1 MASPASF
8 FKRLLADSP
17 GTSALVREGREAAF
31 KGQGTNSLTAGIP
44 LWLAK
49 KVVGQRAAGR
59 AGYGAAGRT
68 ARAAREAKFEG
79 GVYQKY
85 HRPLKNLDEKA
96 GRFLAS
102 HGVGKNLFQHVDELP
117 VSRSIDGHK
126 ALIKHE
132 THSLTS
138 PIAKAVTT
146 ATPFLAAAKIGDLL
160 GKDHMK
166 NSQQEL
172 MKEAADKLEAYEQR
186 DLAIK
191 LAFQLVEEKKAAPY
205 SSFEEFEMKVA
216 AIIEKG
222 PQRVA
227 DALEMQPLEQELGEL
242 SSEKTAGVSG
252 TSPETAFFHRLSE

>member
-1 MASPASF
+1 M
-8 FKRLLADSP
+8 
-17 GTSALVREGREAAF
+17 REGREAAF
-31 KGQGTNSLTAGIP
+31 KGQGTNSLAAGIP

-49 KVVGQRAAGR
+49 QVSGQRAASR
-59 AGYGAAGRT
+59 AGGGAAGRM
-68 ARAAREAKFEG
+68 ARAARKEGFEG
-79 GVYQKY
+79 KVYQRF

-96 GRFLAS
+96 GRFLAT
-102 HGVGKNLFQHVDELP
+102 HGVGKKLFQHVDELP
-117 VSRSIDGHK
+117 VSRSIEGHK

-138 PIAKAVTT
+138 PISKAVTT
-146 ATPFLAAAKIGDLL
+146 ATPFLAAAKIGDIL

-166 NSQQEL
+166 NTNQEL

-191 LAFQLVEEKKAAPY
+191 LAFQLVEEKKTAPY
-205 SSFEEFEMKVA
+205 SSFEEFEIKVA

-227 DALEMQPLEQELGEL
+227 DALEMQPIEQELGEL
-242 SSEKTAGVSG
+242 STEKTAGAG
-252 TSPETAFFHRLSE
+252 GHSPENAFFHTLSQ